1 MGIDINQLVIYR
13 NILEDPIIKKYI
25 QLIHE
30 DETSV
35 SYYAL
40 IHELLLQGEFLY
52 DHLIK
57 TLINTENTFTIQLE
71 KHVDSHKLNPIWL
84 KNDLTLIKSL
94 FETDILALSQ
104 KASDE
109 QSMLSHLLYA
119 PETHTIL
126 MDYRAFFLELK
137 GRSLTEEH
145 CAVFTSLCKTYGI
158 GKFAFHQAFYF
169 TNQQTFHPIKDFSP
183 LSWDQI
189 YSYSYQKQQLYEN
202 TNAFVSGAPFHNA
215 LLVGSSGTG
224 KSSSVKAII
233 NLFSAQKLRLLQMH
247 KGQLSHLP
255 KVLEH
260 ISKRAF
266 KFIIF
271 IDDLSF
277 EANEDEYKFLKSF
290 IEGGIANEADN
301 VAFYITSNRRHLIK
315 EIRSERENDIHLQDF
330 IQEMTSLSDRFGL
343 TLFYEAPN
351 QKVYLDMIEKMLKKQ
366 GEIISSEVLA
376 VKARQWSLEHGGM
389 SGRTAE
395 QFVKYFFLQKY
406 NELG

>member
-13 NILEDPIIKKYI
+13 NILEDGIVKNYI
-25 QLIHE
+25 QLINE
-30 DETSV
+30 KETSV
-35 SYYAL
+35 LYYPL
-40 IHELLLQGEFLY
+40 IHELLLKGEFLF
-52 DHLIK
+52 DHILKAI
-57 TLINTENTFTIQLE
+57 IDTENTFTIQLE
-71 KHVDSHKLNPIWL
+71 KSFNSSTQLNPMWL
-84 KNDLTLIKSL
+84 KNDLSLIKTL
-94 FETDILALSQ
+94 FETDIWEIAQ
-104 KASDE
+104 KALDE
-109 QSMLSHLLYA
+109 QNMLSHLLYG
-119 PETHTIL
+119 PDPHSVIE
-126 MDYRAFFLELK
+126 RFKEFFINLTS
-137 GRSLTEEH
+137 RSVTEED
-145 CAVFTSLCKTYGI
+145 CTEFTLLCRTYGI

-169 TNQQTFHPIKDFSP
+169 TNQQTFHPIKDFNP
-183 LSWDQI
+183 LGWEQI
-189 YSYSYQKQQLYEN
+189 YSYAYQKQQLYEN
-202 TNAFVSGAPFHNA
+202 TYAFVSGAPFHNA

-233 NLFSAQKLRLLQMH
+233 NLFAPQKLRLLQMH

-255 KVLEH
+255 KVLEQ
-260 ISKRAF
+260 ISGRTF

-315 EIRSERENDIHLQDF
+315 EIRSERENDIHLHDF

-351 QKVYLDMIEKMLKKQ
+351 QKVYLDMIEKMLGKQ
-366 GEIISSEVLA
+366 GEVLPPETLA

-395 QFVKYFFLQKY
+395 QFVKHVLIEKI
-406 NELG
+406 NS